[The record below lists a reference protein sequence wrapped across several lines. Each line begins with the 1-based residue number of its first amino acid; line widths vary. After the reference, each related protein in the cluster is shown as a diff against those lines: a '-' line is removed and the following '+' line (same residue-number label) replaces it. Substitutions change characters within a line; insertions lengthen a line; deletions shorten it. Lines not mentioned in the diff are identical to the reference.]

1 MDAKCL
7 SIEVLAGSDLPHR
20 NKDIFKVV
28 LRVCGACTE
37 FSREH
42 VEYFLDHLK
51 ANDPASIPKG
61 VINQF
66 GRNGLLSRI
75 DFVEDV
81 EQNVAI
87 NEVSVR

>member
-20 NKDIFKVV
+20 NKNIFKVV
-28 LRVCGACTE
+28 LRVRGACTK

-42 VEYFLDHLK
+42 VGYFLDHLK
-51 ANDPASIPKG
+51 ANDSVLIPKG
-61 VINQF
+61 MIDQF
-66 GRNGLLSRI
+66 SRNGLLSRI
-75 DFVEDV
+75 GFVEDV

-87 NEVSVR
+87 DEINVH